1 MSLIASIRDPVDGGD
16 ALRATLNLENLDH
29 RSEDPMF
36 LEFTIG
42 VGEPE
47 L

>member
-29 RSEDPMF
+29 RSEDRLMCSIPSQA
-36 LEFTIG
+36 G
-42 VGEPE
+42 
-47 L
+47 